1 MGDELKSEKTSKSE
15 NKSGN
20 KKSKSKIRYN
30 IRIGYNKLKK
40 IKISVNEIQGENKL
54 YQRKLD
60 FEDFLEIDN
69 FFALYHNLD
78 EIMVELDD
86 LIVNNQI
93 TLTLDEE
100 DPKKLHFDFDVEVN
114 NTPRKI
120 SITLYKKFN
129 EHMDAINNICKAI
142 AAQNELIAKMTS
154 ENNDLKKKI
163 EKLDQRVAEK
173 EEEKI
178 LVEND
183 SIRGAKELEDYDKQS
198 ELIRRELK
206 IQERNE
212 EYIFISPKALN
223 EIKPCNP
230 EEIMKTTKIINHLK
244 ELNFLIKKININ
256 ISYTS
261 KQFYNMKLIYRATDD
276 GDTAEMFHKKCDNIS
291 PILILIKTDQHRR
304 FGGFTQA
311 SYESTEKLEGK
322 KDGSAFIFSLDKLK
336 SYDVQEGQNPI
347 GTCKN
352 NGPIFYGNECC
363 NIYLSDNFFKKK
375 GNVARKGD
383 RFNTNEDYE
392 INYGKARFLTRE
404 LEAFQIYLT
413 KLNEKE

>member
-1 MGDELKSEKTSKSE
+1 MKDGLKSEKISKSE
-15 NKSGN
+15 MESVK

-30 IRIGYNKLKK
+30 IRIGYTKLKK
-40 IKISVNEIQGENKL
+40 LKISVAEIHGENNL

-86 LIVNNQI
+86 LIVDNQI
-93 TLTLDEE
+93 TLTLDGE
-100 DPKKLHFDFDVEVN
+100 DSKKLYFQFDVEVN

-129 EHMDAINNICKAI
+129 EHMDAINNICKALV
-142 AAQNELIAKMTS
+142 AQNELISKMTS

-163 EKLDQRVAEK
+163 EQLDQRVAEK

-178 LVEND
+178 LIEND
-183 SIRGAKELEDYDKQS
+183 SIKGTKELEDYDKQS
-198 ELIRRELK
+198 ELIRRDV
-206 IQERNE
+206 IVQERNE
-212 EYIFISPKALN
+212 EFIFVSPKVLD
-223 EIKPCNP
+223 EIKPCKP
-230 EEIMKTTKIINHLK
+230 EEIMKSTKIINHLK
-244 ELNFLIKKININ
+244 ELNFLIKKINVN

-276 GDTAEMFHKKCDNIS
+276 GDTAEMFHEKCDNIS

-311 SYESTEKLEGK
+311 CYESTEKLEGK
-322 KDGSAFIFSLDKLK
+322 KDGSAFIFSLDRLK

-404 LEAFQIYLT
+404 LEAYQIYLT
-413 KLNEKE
+413 RLN

>member
-1 MGDELKSEKTSKSE
+1 MKGGIKSDKISKSE
-15 NKSGN
+15 VESTNK
-20 KKSKSKIRYN
+20 KSKIRYN
-30 IRIGYNKLKK
+30 IRIGYTKLKK
-40 IKISVNEIQGENKL
+40 IKISVNEIHGENTL

-60 FEDFLEIDN
+60 FDDFLDIDN
-69 FFALYHNLD
+69 IFALYHSLD

-100 DPKKLHFDFDVEVN
+100 DPKKLYFQFDIEVN
-114 NTPRKI
+114 NTDRQI
-120 SITLYKKFN
+120 TITLYKKFN
-129 EHMDAINNICKAI
+129 EHMDAINNICKALV
-142 AAQNELIAKMTS
+142 AQNELIKKMTS
-154 ENNDLKKKI
+154 ENTELKKKI
-163 EKLDQRVAEK
+163 EQLDLRVAEK

-178 LVEND
+178 LNEND
-183 SIRGAKELEDYDKQS
+183 SIKGVKELEDYDKQS
-198 ELIRRELK
+198 ELIRRDLK
-206 IQERNE
+206 VQERNE
-212 EYIFISPKALN
+212 EITFVSPKAL
-223 EIKPCNP
+223 EQIKPCNP
-230 EEIMKTTKIINHLK
+230 EEIMKNTKIINHLK
-244 ELNFLIKKININ
+244 EFNFLIKKININ

-276 GDTAEMFHKKCDNIS
+276 GDTAEAFHKKCDNIC

-311 SYESTEKLEGK
+311 SFESTEKLEGK

-392 INYGKARFLTRE
+392 INYGKPKFLTRE
-404 LEAFQIYLT
+404 IEAYQIYLT
-413 KLNEKE
+413 KLN